1 MDKLINKCRI
11 QLLDDNL
18 VVKSDRLVDQNIEF
32 NTGPKQKWEGPIRM
46 EVTLT
51 NKQDVTLLK
60 KYIDAL
66 EGELP
71 IKENTSRGR
80 PASTT
85 EKEINSP
92 REDIYASVEVLVKEG
107 RDQDFVINYL
117 RGLGFVFLL
126 TEDFLTYFPDF
137 KFKERDTGSPNSNG
151 QYPDS
156 YSWMVRRVKKAKDP
170 KSDKYDP
177 QIIFGFRILGE
188 RDTKVVGYLY
198 KERKSVFKA
207 AIPSKNALT
216 FNNTEMCKMP
226 HYMTEEERL
235 KWSSEMRQLVVNK
248 EKKPSK
254 FFLRWAVDVQ
264 VPLVTQEKLKHLELT
279 FKK

>member
-11 QLLDDNL
+11 QLLDYNL

-92 REDIYASVEVLVKEG
+92 REDIYSSVEVLVKEG

-216 FNNTEMCKMP
+216 FNNTE
-226 HYMTEEERL
+226 L
-235 KWSSEMRQLVVNK
+235 S
-248 EKKPSK
+248 
-254 FFLRWAVDVQ
+254 
-264 VPLVTQEKLKHLELT
+264 
-279 FKK
+279 